1 MSERPGFLYS
11 VYERRLLREIDA
23 DRLPRHIGVILDG
36 HRRYARAEGLPDYQA
51 SYRRGMQRFEE
62 FLGWTTDPRIPAIT
76 AWVLSPQNL
85 NRPSEELDPY
95 FEVLIELFARLGPL
109 AERYDLH
116 IRPIG
121 RMDLLPDHLV
131 TAATA
136 LEAACPSGR
145 ATLNIALGYG
155 GREEIVDAARRLVS
169 DLVAAGV
176 PPEELADHVTD
187 ESLGAHMYSP
197 DVPDADLIIRTSG
210 ESRMSGFLMWQS
222 AYSEFAFVD
231 VFWPQFRHVDYLRT
245 LRDFSQRN
253 RRFGR

>member
-1 MSERPGFLYS
+1 MSDGPGFLYS
-11 VYERRLLREIDA
+11 VYERRLLREIDPA
-23 DRLPRHIGVILDG
+23 RLPRHIGVILDG

-51 SYRRGMQRFEE
+51 SYRKGMQRFEE
-62 FLGWTTDPRIPAIT
+62 FLGWTTEPRIPAIT

-85 NRPSEELDPY
+85 ERPSEELDPY

-136 LEAACPSGR
+136 LEAACPSGK

-169 DLVAAGV
+169 DLVTAGV
-176 PPEELADHVTD
+176 PPDELAEHVTD

-210 ESRMSGFLMWQS
+210 ESRMSGFLLWQS

-231 VFWPQFRHVDYLRT
+231 VFWPQFRRVDYLRT
-245 LRDFSQRN
+245 LRDFSRRD